1 MHPIALDPVQ
11 SVTITILLDNV
22 FDGLLPSQGVAK
34 RHSLSSQKMR
44 LPVATMQGGKTFDGP
59 QAQHGFGALVS
70 LPIAGHLHHILFD
83 RPSVTQAVMKHKVGG
98 RRRLSMT

>member
-34 RHSLSSQKMR
+34 RASLSSQHMR
-44 LPVATMQGGKTFDGP
+44 P
-59 QAQHGFGALVS
+59 
-70 LPIAGHLHHILFD
+70 
-83 RPSVTQAVMKHKVGG
+83 
-98 RRRLSMT
+98 LSP

>member
-22 FDGLLPSQGVAK
+22 LDGLLPSQGVAS

-44 LPVATMQGGKTFDGP
+44 LPVATW
-59 QAQHGFGALVS
+59 
-70 LPIAGHLHHILFD
+70 
-83 RPSVTQAVMKHKVGG
+83 
-98 RRRLSMT
+98 